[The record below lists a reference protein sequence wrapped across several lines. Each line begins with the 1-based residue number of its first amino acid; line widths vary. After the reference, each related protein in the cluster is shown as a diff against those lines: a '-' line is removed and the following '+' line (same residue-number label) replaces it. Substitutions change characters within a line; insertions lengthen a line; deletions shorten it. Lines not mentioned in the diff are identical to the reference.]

1 MTSNILHHI
10 NDLKDAWRRQD
21 FVFSNKQTEEYS
33 ILLDARRQRV
43 RGFYETGRVFKGSK
57 ASADKIRDEA
67 EAEAANPVEVEDQDY

>member
-1 MTSNILHHI
+1 MTSNILQHLRELQI
-10 NDLKDAWRRQD
+10 AWRRQE
-21 FVFSNKQTEEYS
+21 FVFTNKQTEEYS

-57 ASADKIRDEA
+57 AAADKIRD